1 MEKWP
6 HFGPFWC
13 RVAVLSCTL
22 ITTMP
27 NPLHRVPRALTLAI
41 TIGIAATGQAQVK
54 TWHNIGEIGGPILS
68 VVGLGS
74 SLVQDG
80 SQGLEHS
87 ARTLDGMIVSGGLAE
102 LIHFAVPERRPY
114 GTTLDSFPSGHTTLS
129 FAVAAAQSHYHPKQA
144 PFWYAAAGLIGYARV
159 AGHDHYFQDVLV
171 GAGLGYA
178 GGQLSASSRH
188 GWIVAPLVEN
198 RHVSLMLGFSKTL

>member
-1 MEKWP
+1 MSNSLL
-6 HFGPFWC
+6 
-13 RVAVLSCTL
+13 R
-22 ITTMP
+22 I
-27 NPLHRVPRALTLAI
+27 PRALALAI
-41 TIGIAATGQAQVK
+41 TIGIAATGHAQVK
-54 TWHNIGEIGGPILS
+54 TWHNIGEIGGPIFWAA
-68 VVGLGS
+68 GLAS

-80 SQGLEHS
+80 SQGLDHA

-171 GAGLGYA
+171 GAGFGYA

-198 RHVSLMLGFSKTL
+198 RHVGLRLGFAKSL